1 MHSQCAT
8 VPPSGVVESG
18 EKHNESEKQEISHDD

>member
-8 VPPSGVVESG
+8 VPPSGAVESG
-18 EKHNESEKQEISHDD
+18 EKHNKSEKQEPPRDD